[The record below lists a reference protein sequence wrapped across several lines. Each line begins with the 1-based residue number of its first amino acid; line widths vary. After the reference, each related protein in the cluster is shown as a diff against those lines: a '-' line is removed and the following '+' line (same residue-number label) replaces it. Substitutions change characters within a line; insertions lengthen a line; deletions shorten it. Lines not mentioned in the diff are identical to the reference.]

1 MVPLPPPL
9 LLAADLAPVDTES
22 FRSRYGQEALF
33 RFDLGVEAAP
43 PVPCGTPA
51 TAWVGSPEQ
60 ARMEAALGA
69 GHWYEAGQALGQWQA
84 RAGCGGQLRQAP
96 SGPAGPR

>member
-43 PVPCGTPA
+43 PGPCGAPT
-51 TAWVGSPEQ
+51 TTWNGSPQQ

-69 GHWYEAGQALGQWQA
+69 GLWYEAGQALGQWQA
-84 RAGCGGQLRQAP
+84 QGRAGCADGGR
-96 SGPAGPR
+96 